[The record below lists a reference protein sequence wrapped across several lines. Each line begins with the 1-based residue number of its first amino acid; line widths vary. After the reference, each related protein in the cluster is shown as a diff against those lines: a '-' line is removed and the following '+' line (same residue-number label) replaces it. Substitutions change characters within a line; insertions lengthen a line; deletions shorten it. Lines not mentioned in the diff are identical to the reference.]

1 MGKSYIGQIYP
12 KMLKSNTFLSL
23 LLFADAVV
31 MIIGSYILRVNGLV
45 PLWLTIATYA
55 SVVVII
61 LVAYLVLIG
70 NKKAQLLGF
79 ILGFVAMAVSTNPAH
94 ITALKEFGS
103 TMPLSEADIT
113 MILGF
118 YLLPVIYIV
127 KYGLSFRNERKAGTI
142 LQ

>member
-1 MGKSYIGQIYP
+1 
-12 KMLKSNTFLSL
+12 
-23 LLFADAVV
+23 
-31 MIIGSYILRVNGLV
+31 
-45 PLWLTIATYA
+45 
-55 SVVVII
+55 
-61 LVAYLVLIG
+61 VLIG

-127 KYGLSFRNERKAGTI
+127 KYGLSFRTERKAGTI
-142 LQ
+142 SQ